1 MGSLRYKHTLLFF
14 LIPPLAFYFV
24 FFGIPFLRTAYI
36 SLFNW
41 NGLSAPEFLGLK
53 NYLGLFKDHLFSVG
67 FGRITIW
74 AILSVLIKVGLALIL
89 ANLLRTKI
97 RGSGFFTSV
106 FFIPVVISA
115 SAISLMFILIY
126 DLDIGALN
134 VFLRMIGLESLTHSW
149 LGDSTTAFY
158 AVIAVPLFHG
168 IGYFFVI
175 LLAGIQGVPE
185 SLYEAAKVDG
195 ANALQLF
202 FRVTIPSIWPVIQI
216 CVILAITGALKSF
229 DYIYVMTKGGP
240 GNATQVP
247 ATYLYEVTFV
257 GGKFGYGSA
266 LAIMIFLFGVVA
278 TILFKKF
285 SSVISE

>member
-1 MGSLRYKHTLLFF
+1 MGSLRYKHTLLLF
-14 LIPPLAFYFV
+14 LVPPLLFYFV
-24 FFGIPFLRTAYI
+24 FFGMPFLRTVYI

-41 NGLSAPEFLGLK
+41 NGLSEPVFRGLK
-53 NYLGLFKDHLFSVG
+53 NYFDLFKDKLFSVG

-89 ANLLRTKI
+89 ANLLRAKI

-106 FFIPVVISA
+106 IFIPVVISA

-134 VFLRMIGLESLTHSW
+134 VFLRMIGLDGLTRSW
-149 LGDSTTAFY
+149 LGDSSTAFY

-185 SLYEAAKVDG
+185 SLYEAAKMDG

-285 SSVISE
+285 SNNISE

>member
-1 MGSLRYKHTLLFF
+1 MGSLRYKHKLLFF

-53 NYLGLFKDHLFSVG
+53 NYLDLFKDHLFSVG

>member
-14 LIPPLAFYFV
+14 LIPSLAFYFV

-41 NGLSAPEFLGLK
+41 NGLSAPKFLGLK
-53 NYLGLFKDHLFSVG
+53 NYLDLFKDHLFSVG

-106 FFIPVVISA
+106 IFIPVVISA

-149 LGDSTTAFY
+149 LGDSATAFY